1 MLKPSV
7 LVSAAA
13 TVVLYALNYVL
24 GAVAVRSAA
33 PFLVLA
39 LRWAVIVI
47 VLWAAVLTMR
57 IRLPRGRALWEA
69 IGVNVLTQGA
79 QFIASYWALGHGASA
94 GVVALV
100 IAMNPVM
107 TAVATSLILRRRQG
121 ATAWWAVFVGAVAVM
136 FACLPKIAAD
146 PRVGPVLVAVVLA
159 LLGLSLGSLWQGERL
174 RGESPIAL
182 NAIGACVGLPLL
194 APFLFVAPPAMP
206 TSWSV
211 WLLILVIGLIGAAGT
226 TCYSWLVRT
235 VGAGEASIVFSVIPA
250 VTAVAAWVL
259 LGDAVT
265 VPVVIGLVLG
275 AVACLLRVLPPGRAG
290 AAAGARG
297 GELPRRRRGA
307 SRGRG
312 RVVS

>member
-1 MLKPSV
+1 MLRPSV
-7 LVSAAA
+7 LVAAAA

-24 GAVAVRSAA
+24 SAIAVHSVA

-39 LRWAVIVI
+39 LRWVVIAVA
-47 VLWAAVLTMR
+47 LWVAVLVMR
-57 IRLPRGRALWEA
+57 IRLPRGRALRDA

-107 TAVATSLILRRRQG
+107 TAVATSLILRRRQR
-121 ATAWWAVFVGAVAVM
+121 ATAWWAVIVGAVAVM
-136 FACLPKIAAD
+136 FACLPKVAAD
-146 PRVGPVLVAVVLA
+146 PRVGPAIIVVVLA
-159 LLGLSLGSLWQGERL
+159 LLGLSLGSLWQGECL

-194 APFLFVAPPAMP
+194 APFLFAAPPEMP
-206 TSWSV
+206 AKGDL

-226 TCYSWLVRT
+226 TCYSWLVRA

-250 VTAVAAWVL
+250 VTAVVAWVM

-265 VPVVIGLVLG
+265 VPVVIGLALG
-275 AVACLLRVLPPGRAG
+275 AVACLLRVLPPGRARVV
-290 AAAGARG
+290 AGAG
-297 GELPRRRRGA
+297 VSRRRG
-307 SRGRG
+307 G
-312 RVVS
+312 VVS